1 MYYELYVD
9 VFFLV
14 NFTMDTILLAL
25 LKKALTCPVRY
36 GRIIAGGVLGAAL
49 TCVVVIWPCK
59 TSWAKFI
66 VFHGVINV
74 LMLRTGLGLKWG
86 RELFRGWVI
95 LYIESFLL
103 GGVLQFAG
111 QYLRE
116 GSAFFALAVISYY
129 VVLGIWKIILLFSEK
144 GNRYCEVEVFFGE
157 RNCRLRALID
167 TGNTLKDTV
176 SKDPV
181 SVMDQA
187 SVKRL
192 TEGKQPERFR
202 YIPYH
207 SIGKKEG
214 VMPAFRMDKIQIIQD
229 GYRINVEHP
238 LVAICEEELGSEN
251 YQMIINPDILAGGK
265 KNGDKSSSSTSV

>member
-9 VFFLV
+9 VFFLM

-25 LKKALTCPVRY
+25 LKKALACPVRY
-36 GRIIAGGVLGAAL
+36 GRIIAGGVLGAVV

-59 TSWAKFI
+59 TTWAKFI

-111 QYLRE
+111 QYLRQ
-116 GSAFFALAVISYY
+116 GS
-129 VVLGIWKIILLFSEK
+129 
-144 GNRYCEVEVFFGE
+144 RYCEVVVLFGE

-214 VMPAFRMDKIQIIQD
+214 VMPAFRMDKIQIIRD
-229 GYRINVEHP
+229 GYRINVEYP
-238 LVAICEEELGSEN
+238 LVAVCEEELGSEN

>member
-1 MYYELYVD
+1 MSGEIWPH
-9 VFFLV
+9 
-14 NFTMDTILLAL
+14 NS
-25 LKKALTCPVRY
+25 
-36 GRIIAGGVLGAAL
+36 GRRTGAVL

-59 TSWAKFI
+59 TTWAKFI

-111 QYLRE
+111 QYLRQ
-116 GSAFFALAVISYY
+116 GSVFFALAVISYY

-144 GNRYCEVEVFFGE
+144 GNRYCEVVVFFGE

-214 VMPAFRMDKIQIIQD
+214 VMPAFRMDKIQIIRN

-238 LVAICEEELGSEN
+238 LVAVCEEELGSEN

>member
-1 MYYELYVD
+1 M
-9 VFFLV
+9 FFL
-14 NFTMDTILLAL
+14 
-25 LKKALTCPVRY
+25 
-36 GRIIAGGVLGAAL
+36 
-49 TCVVVIWPCK
+49 
-59 TSWAKFI
+59 
-66 VFHGVINV
+66 
-74 LMLRTGLGLKWG
+74 
-86 RELFRGWVI
+86 
-95 LYIESFLL
+95 
-103 GGVLQFAG
+103 
-111 QYLRE
+111 
-116 GSAFFALAVISYY
+116 LAVISYY
-129 VVLGIWKIILLFSEK
+129 LVSVIWKIILFFSEK
-144 GNRYCEVEVFFGE
+144 GNRYCEVVVFFGD

-214 VMPAFRMDKIQIIQD
+214 VMPAFRMDKIQIIRN

-238 LVAICEEELGSEN
+238 LVAVCEEELGSEN

-265 KNGDKSSSSTSV
+265 KNGDKSGSSTSV

>member
-1 MYYELYVD
+1 MGPGIVQRMGNFIYR
-9 VFFLV
+9 VFSFRGSITV
-14 NFTMDTILLAL
+14 CGTVSAAGKCILCIGSHQL
-25 LKKALTCPVRY
+25 LC
-36 GRIIAGGVLGAAL
+36 GVGNLEDH
-49 TCVVVIWPCK
+49 
-59 TSWAKFI
+59 FI
-66 VFHGVINV
+66 V
-74 LMLRTGLGLKWG
+74 
-86 RELFRGWVI
+86 
-95 LYIESFLL
+95 
-103 GGVLQFAG
+103 
-111 QYLRE
+111 
-116 GSAFFALAVISYY
+116 
-129 VVLGIWKIILLFSEK
+129 
-144 GNRYCEVEVFFGE
+144 FGE

-214 VMPAFRMDKIQIIQD
+214 VMPAFRMDKIQIIRD

-238 LVAICEEELGSEN
+238 LVAVCEEELGSEN